1 MKLFLII
8 FGITAFLMVNTY
20 YDGKYTSMLRINKKY
35 TQMAMYGFVGLS
47 LYIFMKRHPGESKN
61 MFMHASD
68 LVKYMP
74 IEKNTS
80 DMLGPLFDLTN
91 LHSKLTSHMPS
102 PSYNQINTP
111 QMKRMVNSGKNTH
124 SRSVSET
131 KKKYV
136 ASEQKWK
143 CGYCGDMLD
152 ATFEVDHKIDLQ
164 YGGTNHVSNLVASCV
179 TCHKKKTMMNKINE

>member
-1 MKLFLII
+1 
-8 FGITAFLMVNTY
+8 
-20 YDGKYTSMLRINKKY
+20 
-35 TQMAMYGFVGLS
+35 
-47 LYIFMKRHPGESKN
+47 MKRHPGESKN

-91 LHSKLTSHMPS
+91 LHTKLTSHMPS

-152 ATFEVDHKIDLQ
+152 EMPNYWTNPPFDAIYAQTDLVHLFSRKNAN
-164 YGGTNHVSNLVASCV
+164 GGIAWLSALCV
-179 TCHKKKTMMNKINE
+179 LNCLADKVHNIV